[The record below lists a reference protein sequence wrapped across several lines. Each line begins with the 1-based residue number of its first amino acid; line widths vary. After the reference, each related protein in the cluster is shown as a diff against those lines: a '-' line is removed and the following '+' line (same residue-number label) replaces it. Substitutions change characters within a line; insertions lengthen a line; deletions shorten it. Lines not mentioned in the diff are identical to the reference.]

1 MKIKLSDYI
10 SQFIVNLGVKHVF
23 MVPGGGAM
31 HLNDS
36 IGYQKGIEFICNQ
49 HEQASAFAAETYAKT
64 SDNIGVAIVTTGPG
78 GTNAI
83 TGAVGAWFDSTPCL
97 FISGQAKRSDLIG
110 NLGIRQ
116 HGVQEVDIITL
127 VKSITKYAITI
138 MEPYSIRF
146 HLEKA
151 VYLAKSGRPGPVWI
165 DVPLDVQAATI
176 DTDFLE
182 EFNFKSDVDEPSEKN
197 DLFLLVSKTIKLLNK
212 SERPILLLGNGIRL
226 SGARNKIEEL
236 IDKLKLPFLLTW
248 PAIDFFSDNHELL
261 VGRPGPVAPRGANFA
276 LQNSDYLL
284 TIGARLDIVVTG
296 YAPDKFA
303 RAAKKIMVDIDQ
315 AEIRKMG
322 TNIDLAICADAKAF
336 IMEFLNQINTVLP
349 KKRLNWISKCK
360 NWKIKYPI
368 ILPEY
373 RLEKLVSTYILTDVL
388 SEELTTNDIIVSG
401 SSGAGIE
408 IFLLAFRAKK
418 GQRVVSTEALGAMGT
433 GLPASIGACLASRKK
448 RTICVNGD
456 GGLQFN
462 IQEFETLAR
471 LKLPIKLFVLN
482 NNGYSSI
489 RTSQS
494 RYFGRLTGADTTSG
508 LSLPDICKVAD
519 AYGLT
524 VLRITDQTNLVEK
537 VRNVLNRPG
546 LVVCEVLTP
555 ADEPRAPCMMSMQ
568 KPDGSMVSKPL
579 EDLWPFLDRD
589 EFLSNM
595 IIPPIEE

>member
-1 MKIKLSDYI
+1 
-10 SQFIVNLGVKHVF
+10 
-23 MVPGGGAM
+23 
-31 HLNDS
+31 
-36 IGYQKGIEFICNQ
+36 
-49 HEQASAFAAETYAKT
+49 
-64 SDNIGVAIVTTGPG
+64 
-78 GTNAI
+78 
-83 TGAVGAWFDSTPCL
+83 
-97 FISGQAKRSDLIG
+97 
-110 NLGIRQ
+110 
-116 HGVQEVDIITL
+116 
-127 VKSITKYAITI
+127 
-138 MEPYSIRF
+138 
-146 HLEKA
+146 
-151 VYLAKSGRPGPVWI
+151 
-165 DVPLDVQAATI
+165 
-176 DTDFLE
+176 
-182 EFNFKSDVDEPSEKN
+182 
-197 DLFLLVSKTIKLLNK
+197 
-212 SERPILLLGNGIRL
+212 
-226 SGARNKIEEL
+226 
-236 IDKLKLPFLLTW
+236 
-248 PAIDFFSDNHELL
+248 
-261 VGRPGPVAPRGANFA
+261 
-276 LQNSDYLL
+276 
-284 TIGARLDIVVTG
+284 
-296 YAPDKFA
+296 
-303 RAAKKIMVDIDQ
+303 
-315 AEIRKMG
+315 
-322 TNIDLAICADAKAF
+322 
-336 IMEFLNQINTVLP
+336 
-349 KKRLNWISKCK
+349 
-360 NWKIKYPI
+360 
-368 ILPEY
+368 
-373 RLEKLVSTYILTDVL
+373 VL

>member
-349 KKRLNWISKCK
+349 KKRLNWIS
-360 NWKIKYPI
+360 
-368 ILPEY
+368 
-373 RLEKLVSTYILTDVL
+373 
-388 SEELTTNDIIVSG
+388 
-401 SSGAGIE
+401 
-408 IFLLAFRAKK
+408 
-418 GQRVVSTEALGAMGT
+418 
-433 GLPASIGACLASRKK
+433 
-448 RTICVNGD
+448 
-456 GGLQFN
+456 
-462 IQEFETLAR
+462 
-471 LKLPIKLFVLN
+471 
-482 NNGYSSI
+482 
-489 RTSQS
+489 
-494 RYFGRLTGADTTSG
+494 
-508 LSLPDICKVAD
+508 
-519 AYGLT
+519 
-524 VLRITDQTNLVEK
+524 
-537 VRNVLNRPG
+537 
-546 LVVCEVLTP
+546 
-555 ADEPRAPCMMSMQ
+555 
-568 KPDGSMVSKPL
+568 
-579 EDLWPFLDRD
+579 
-589 EFLSNM
+589 
-595 IIPPIEE
+595 